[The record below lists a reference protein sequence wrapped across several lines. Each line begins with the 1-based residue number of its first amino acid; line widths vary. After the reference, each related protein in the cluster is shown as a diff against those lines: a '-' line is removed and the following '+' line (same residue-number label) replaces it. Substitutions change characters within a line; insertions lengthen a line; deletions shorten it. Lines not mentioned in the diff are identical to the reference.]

1 MISVENLELVKE
13 KRTIL
18 QIEKFKLK
26 QGKTQAI
33 IGPNGAGKSTFL
45 KVMALLEQPT
55 KGKIFFTGTEVT
67 KKNMLS
73 FRRRMAV
80 VFQEPLLL
88 NTTVFNNVAL
98 GLKLRG
104 LRGEKLSQRVEQ
116 WLERLNIGDLR
127 NRKPVYLS
135 GGEAQRVS
143 LARAFALEPE
153 VIFLD
158 EPFSALD
165 FATRISLLEDLGHLL
180 ANSGVTAMFVTHD
193 FNEIPYLTGDVV
205 VLDRGKLIFDG
216 LLKELL
222 EDKVQNDTIKHLL
235 SPFKKFNQIR
245 LF

>member
-18 QIEKFKLK
+18 QIEKFELK

-55 KGKIFFTGTEVT
+55 RGKVFFAGREVT
-67 KKNMLS
+67 KKNMIA

-104 LRGEKLSQRVEQ
+104 IRGDKLTQRVDH
-116 WLERLNIGDLR
+116 WLERLNISDLR
-127 NRKPVYLS
+127 DRKPVYLS

-153 VIFLD
+153 VVFLD

-165 FATRISLLEDLGHLL
+165 FPTRINLLEDLGHLL
-180 ANSGVTAMFVTHD
+180 GNSGVTAMFVTHD
-193 FNEIPYLTGDVV
+193 FNEIPYLTNDVV
-205 VLDRGKLIFDG
+205 VIDRGKLVFEG
-216 LLKELL
+216 LLKKLL
-222 EDKVQNDTIKHLL
+222 AEGVQNDTVQHLL

>member
-1 MISVENLELVKE
+1 MLAVENLELVKE

-18 QIEKFKLK
+18 QIENFEFK
-26 QGKTQAI
+26 QGKTKAF
-33 IGPNGAGKSTFL
+33 IGTNGAGKSTFL
-45 KVMALLEQPT
+45 KVLALLEQPT
-55 KGKIFFTGTEVT
+55 HGKILFAGREVT
-67 KKNMLS
+67 KKNILS

-104 LRGEKLSQRVEQ
+104 IRGDMLTKRVEH
-116 WLERLNIGDLR
+116 WLERLKISDLR
-127 NRKPVYLS
+127 DRKPVYLS

-153 VIFLD
+153 VVFLD

-165 FATRISLLEDLGHLL
+165 FPTKINLLEDLGHLL
-180 ANSGVTAMFVTHD
+180 GNSGVTAMFVTHD
-193 FNEIPYLTGDVV
+193 FNEIPYLTNDVV
-205 VLDRGKLIFDG
+205 VIDRGKLVFDG
-216 LLKELL
+216 LLKKLL
-222 EDKVQNDTIKHLL
+222 EDEVQNDNVQHLL
-235 SPFKKFNQIR
+235 SPFKKFNQMR